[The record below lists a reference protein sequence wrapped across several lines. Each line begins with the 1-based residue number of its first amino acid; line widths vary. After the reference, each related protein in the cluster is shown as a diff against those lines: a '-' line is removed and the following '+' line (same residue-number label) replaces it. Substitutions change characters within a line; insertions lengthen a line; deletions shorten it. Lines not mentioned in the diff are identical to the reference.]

1 MRRTPLKSRGLLLAA
16 VASGLMLAG
25 CATEA
30 TYHPATGSGFY
41 RTGYSEKMIEPGR
54 WQVTFSGNGYTSR
67 DTVERY
73 LLYRSAELTV
83 QNGGDY
89 FVLADRNTDK
99 NTRTY
104 VDQPFG
110 PGPWGGWGPR
120 WSFWGRGFGYH
131 RWDPFFGDPFW
142 GDDVDVRTIERYQ
155 ATAEIVIG
163 HGPKPDNDV
172 HAFDAH
178 KVVETLGPSIVMPKS

>member
-1 MRRTPLKSRGLLLAA
+1 MAFSLRRVALLGA
-16 VASGLMLAG
+16 VAATSLMLAG
-25 CATEA
+25 CMTET
-30 TYHPATGSGFY
+30 TYRPATGAGFS
-41 RTGYSEKMIEPGR
+41 REGYSDRQIEPNR
-54 WQVTFSGNGYTSR
+54 FQVTFSGNTMTSR

-73 LLYRSAELTV
+73 LLYRSAELTL

-99 NTRTY
+99 KSRTY
-104 VDQPFG
+104 VDDPFG

-120 WSFWGRGFGYH
+120 WSFWGRGWGYH
-131 RWDPFFGDPFW
+131 RWDPFWGDPFW
-142 GDDVDVRTIERYQ
+142 GNEVDVRTIDRYE

-163 HGPKPDNDV
+163 HGPKPDNNV